1 MAINLRSGF
10 KRAWNAFFNKDPTVT
25 WRDVGFANSYR
36 PDRYRLSGG
45 SEKSIVT
52 AIENRI
58 AMDAAA
64 IEIKHVELDKDGRY
78 LRDINSGLNNI
89 LTLEANIDQSSR
101 AFVQDAVFSMLNEG
115 CVCLAPIDTDDD
127 PDETGSFRILT
138 MRVGKI
144 IQWYPQHV
152 RINAYNDITGK
163 HEDIPIPMHKRN
175 VAIIENPM
183 YSVMNAPN
191 STLRRLIRKLTML
204 DMIDERNNS
213 GKLDMIIQVPYAARQ
228 GVRKERAEARR
239 KEIEDQLNGSKYG
252 IAYMDISEHIVQLNR
267 PLDNN
272 LMSQVEYL
280 TNLLYSQLGIT
291 QSIMDGTADDKTM
304 LNYYNRT
311 IEPILSTIADE
322 LKRKFLTANARTRG
336 QSVKFY
342 RDPFKLVPVS
352 DIAEIA
358 DKFTRNEIM
367 TSNEIRQ
374 VVGMK
379 PSNDPR
385 ADELRNSN
393 INQSDAEVEE
403 EQEFAREEEFQNE
416 G

>member
-1 MAINLRSGF
+1 MAINIRSGF

-45 SEKSIVT
+45 SEKSIII

-64 IEIKHVELDKDGRY
+64 IDIKHVELDENGRY
-78 LRDINSGLNNI
+78 LREVNSGLNSI
-89 LTLEANIDQSSR
+89 LTLEANIDQSAR
-101 AFVQDAVFSMLNEG
+101 AFLHDAVFSMLNEG
-115 CVCLAPIDTDDD
+115 CVCLVPIDTDSD
-127 PDETGSFRILT
+127 PDETGSFQILT
-138 MRVGKI
+138 MRVGKV

-152 RINAYNDITGK
+152 RINAYNDTTGK
-163 HEDIPIPMHKRN
+163 HEDLPRPMHKRN
-175 VAIIENPM
+175 VGIIENPM
-183 YSVMNAPN
+183 YAVMNAPN

-228 GVRKERAEARR
+228 GVRKERAENRR

-252 IAYMDISEHIVQLNR
+252 IAYMDVSERIVQLNR

-272 LMSQVEYL
+272 LMTQVEYL
-280 TNLLYSQLGIT
+280 TSLLYSQLGIT

-336 QSVKFY
+336 QSVEFF
-342 RDPFKLVPVS
+342 RDPFKLVPVAN
-352 DIAEIA
+352 IAEIA

-367 TSNEIRQ
+367 TSNEVRQ
-374 VVGMK
+374 IVGMK
-379 PSNDPR
+379 PSADPK

-393 INQSDAEVEE
+393 LNHEKEE
-403 EQEFAREEEFQNE
+403 EIVEINREGDQNE

>member
-1 MAINLRSGF
+1 MAINIRSGF

-25 WRDVGFANSYR
+25 WRDVGYANSYK

-45 SEKSIVT
+45 SEKSIVV

-64 IEIKHVELDKDGRY
+64 VDMKHVELDENGRY
-78 LRDINSGLNNI
+78 LREISSGLNNC
-89 LTLEANIDQSSR
+89 LTLEANIDQSAR
-101 AFVQDAVFSMLNEG
+101 DFLQDAVFSMLNEG
-115 CVCLAPIDTDDD
+115 CVCLVPIDTDDD
-127 PDETGSFRILT
+127 PDETGSFQVLT

-152 RINAYNDITGK
+152 RINAYNDTTGK
-163 HEDIPIPMHKRN
+163 HEDIPKPMSKRN

-183 YSVMNAPN
+183 YAVMNSPN

-228 GVRKERAEARR
+228 GVRKERAKARR
-239 KEIEDQLNGSKYG
+239 EEIEEQLNGSKYG
-252 IAYMDISEHIVQLNR
+252 IAYMDVSERIVQLNR

-280 TNLLYSQLGIT
+280 TALLYSQLGIT
-291 QSIMDGTADDKTM
+291 QSIMDGTADEKTM

-311 IEPILSTIADE
+311 IEPILSEIADE

-336 QSVKFY
+336 QSVEFY

-374 VVGMK
+374 IIGMK
-379 PSNDPR
+379 PSDDPR
-385 ADELRNSN
+385 ADELRNKN
-393 INQSDAEVEE
+393 LNQSDEE
-403 EQEFAREEEFQNE
+403 LRQTTGEEDIQNE